1 MDGYSRA
8 ARAIGIRSRWPG
20 VDVDVDAGSGGRR
33 AAGGGLDHA
42 QDGTLRLYRDPFNPG
57 PGPLSL
63 ILILTSHSHSHSYL
77 IPVTH
82 ASAQAPSRTRPP
94 SYRRTSNDSRIKSQ
108 ESRQIHVK
116 SLYPHVRASWAVLT
130 LYLLR
135 LSARLNPDST
145 RTRTARAIHWV
156 RERAASA
163 RPVFPPRRL
172 FTGDCISR
180 LGL

>member
-1 MDGYSRA
+1 MDTVTVVR

-20 VDVDVDAGSGGRR
+20 VDVDVDAGSGVRGRR

-94 SYRRTSNDSRIKSQ
+94 SYRRPSNESRIKSQ
-108 ESRQIHVK
+108 ESRQIK
-116 SLYPHVRASWAVLT
+116 ALPAVRT
-130 LYLLR
+130 
-135 LSARLNPDST
+135 SA
-145 RTRTARAIHWV
+145 H
-156 RERAASA
+156 
-163 RPVFPPRRL
+163 
-172 FTGDCISR
+172 
-180 LGL
+180 LGPY